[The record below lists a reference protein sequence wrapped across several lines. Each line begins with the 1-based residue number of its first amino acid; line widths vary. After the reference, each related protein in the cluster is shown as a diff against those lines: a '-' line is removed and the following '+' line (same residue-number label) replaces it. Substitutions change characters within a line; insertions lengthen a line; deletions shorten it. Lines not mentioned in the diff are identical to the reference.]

1 MLHALSLHAFILI
14 DHLSITFDR
23 GFHVLTGETGAG
35 KTLLIQAIHLL
46 TGKKVSADLIRKGE
60 DKAVIE
66 ATFHIDHL
74 PKVQEILTS
83 SGIDYDP
90 DELLIL
96 RREVH
101 KNAKN
106 RIFVNAQMAPLSL
119 LSDLGPHLIELVGQ
133 NTSQSIRQP
142 GAQREFL
149 DLFGQID
156 LAPFQTSYA
165 EGQALQ
171 AELQTLI
178 EETQKEGKE
187 RLKWE
192 WEEWE
197 QFDYQEG
204 EETSLFEEYKGL
216 ANSKESLDK
225 LSALQNGLDDPALLT
240 SLAALQ
246 KLSPDAALSEHLESA
261 IVHLQEAS
269 FYVSKKLDAIEGSPE
284 RFQELETRLST
295 LNRLMKKYRLT
306 ASEIPTHL
314 ESLKLRIDTLETLDE
329 KLETLNKKIRQKEDE
344 NLALAKALSEKRKT
358 AAKTLSQELEKEL
371 HALNFPHAKAP
382 IHFEERPIG
391 PHGIDSVTF
400 LLAANTGEDPASLKD
415 QSSGGEVA
423 RYLFA
428 LKILLATKAGLPT
441 LIFDEIDANIGGET
455 ATLVGQ
461 KLKTLGETTQ
471 VLAIT
476 HFPQVAR
483 FADHHLHIAKKEQ
496 DGRTLTEITPLSSTE
511 KDQEL
516 LRMLG
521 GSPLKNSS

>member
-1 MLHALSLHAFILI
+1 MLHTLLLHAFILI
-14 DHLSITFDR
+14 DHLSITFEQ

-46 TGKKVSADLIRKGE
+46 AGKKVSADLIRKGE

-66 ATFHIDHL
+66 ASFHIDHL
-74 PKVQEILTS
+74 PKVQELLSS

-101 KNAKN
+101 KNSKN

-119 LSDLGPHLIELVGQ
+119 LSDLGPHLIEIVGQ
-133 NTSQSIRQP
+133 NTSQSIRQ
-142 GAQREFL
+142 GETHRELL
-149 DLFGQID
+149 DLFGQIN

-165 EGQALQ
+165 EQQTLRT
-171 AELQTLI
+171 ELQTLI
-178 EETQKEGKE
+178 EETKKESKE
-187 RLKWE
+187 RLKCE
-192 WEEWE
+192 WDEWE

-204 EETSLFEEYKGL
+204 EETSLFEEYKAL
-216 ANSKESLDK
+216 ANSKETIEK
-225 LSALQNGLDDPALLT
+225 LVSLQNGLDDPTLLT
-240 SLAALQ
+240 SLAAMQ
-246 KLSPDAALSEHLESA
+246 KLSTDAALSEHLESA
-261 IVHLQEAS
+261 VVHLQEAS
-269 FYVSKKLDAIEGSPE
+269 FHVSKKLDAIEGSAE

-295 LNRLMKKYRLT
+295 LNRLMKKYCPT
-306 ASEIPTHL
+306 ASEIPAHL
-314 ESLKLRIDTLETLDE
+314 EALKHRIDTLENLDD
-329 KLETLNKKIRQKEDE
+329 KLETLNRKIRQKKEE
-344 NLALAKALSEKRKT
+344 NLSLAKALSAQRKT
-358 AAKTLSQELEKEL
+358 AAKTLSQALEKEL
-371 HALNFPHAKAP
+371 HALNFPNAKAP
-382 IHFEERPIG
+382 IHFEAKAIG

-400 LLAANTGEDPASLKD
+400 LLATNKGESPASLKD
-415 QSSGGEVA
+415 QTSGGEVA

-428 LKILLATKAGLPT
+428 LKILLATKVGLPT

-461 KLKTLGETTQ
+461 KLKTLGKTAQ

-483 FADHHLHIAKKEQ
+483 FADHHLHISKNERE
-496 DGRTLTEITPLSSTE
+496 GRTLTKISHLNSTE

-521 GSPLKNSS
+521 GSPLRNSS